1 MFEPRKYVNQTADW
15 GYEDMLG
22 SYQLGLISE
31 ERMAEFA
38 RLCDEIEAEHLAKKT
53 NKAA

>member
-22 SYQLGLISE
+22 SYENGLISE

-38 RLCDEIEAEHLAKKT
+38 ALCDEIEAEHLAKLSS
-53 NKAA
+53 KAA